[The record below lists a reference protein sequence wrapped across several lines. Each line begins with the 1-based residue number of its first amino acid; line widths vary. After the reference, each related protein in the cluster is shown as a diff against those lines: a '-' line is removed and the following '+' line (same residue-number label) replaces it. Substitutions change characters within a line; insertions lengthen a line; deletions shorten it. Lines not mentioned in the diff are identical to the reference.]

1 MQKNLV
7 LATSALSKTD
17 IKFWCFYC
25 DKSRVTHVVMP
36 VEAPVA
42 VPVVTPTD
50 VVLAAFGT
58 SDVGLA
64 IVPGVVPVVAAVVH
78 NLVNVTPGCH

>member
-1 MQKNLV
+1 MQKNL
-7 LATSALSKTD
+7 
-17 IKFWCFYC
+17 
-25 DKSRVTHVVMP
+25 
-36 VEAPVA
+36 

-78 NLVNVTPGCH
+78 NLVNVTSGCH